1 MFQHFSTDLD
11 ETEAQAV
18 DKTAVEEL
26 VERLEDIGDSPLGDY
41 VPIYGKD
48 EGCTLHREIIP
59 HTQAKA

>member
-41 VPIYGKD
+41 VSIYVKD
-48 EGCTLHREIIP
+48 EG
-59 HTQAKA
+59 